1 MIRVLSV
8 IHHTEFSG
16 PTNRNIRIAPLLEKE
31 GVHVTVLV
39 PDRPLASA
47 FSRLQENN
55 IPTVTTRFHRLRA
68 TRDPKEHLRFIAQFR
83 RDIQRIRAV
92 IREHRIDIVQ
102 INGLMNPHGAI
113 AARLEKK
120 KVAWQLIDTH
130 SPRLLMYMTMPFVVA
145 LSHGVMVTGRK
156 TAKAHPLVRHLDGRL
171 FYFYPPVDIES
182 FTFDPAVRS
191 HARKSLGLADKDLV
205 VGTVG
210 TINPQKGHKCFIDA
224 ASLLLKEVPDIKFVV
239 LGSTLNTQQ
248 AYARSIRQYA
258 REKGFIPGENMIF
271 KDPRDRVSFFAQ
283 ALDVFWM
290 TSIPRSEGI
299 STAVEE
305 AMALGI
311 SVISADVGSMS
322 EVVCHNETGYV
333 VKPADS
339 RAFAAYTRFLIDHP
353 QVRHDM
359 GLAARRMAMKYFSAQ
374 MCASSHLACYRHVME
389 TP

>member
-16 PTNRNIRIAPLLEKE
+16 PTNRNIRIAPLLEKD
-31 GVHVTVLV
+31 GVHLMVLV
-39 PDRPLASA
+39 PDQPLASA
-47 FSRLQENN
+47 FDRLQKNG

-68 TRDPKEHLRFIAQFR
+68 TRAPKEHLRFVTQFW

-113 AARLEKK
+113 AARLENK
-120 KVAWQLIDTH
+120 KVVWQLIDTH
-130 SPRLLMYMTMPFVVA
+130 SPRLLMHMVMPLVA
-145 LSHGVMVTGRK
+145 TLSHGVMATGKK
-156 TAKAHPLVRHLDGRL
+156 TAQAHPFIRHIEKRL
-171 FYFYPPVDIES
+171 SYFYPPVDIES

-210 TINPQKGHKCFIDA
+210 TINPQKGHKCFIDSA
-224 ASLLLKEVPDIKFVV
+224 ALLLKEVPDVKFVV
-239 LGSTLNTQQ
+239 LGSILNTQQ
-248 AYARSIRQYA
+248 AYADRVRQYA
-258 REKGFIPGENMIF
+258 GEKGLIPGSNMIF
-271 KDPRDRVSFFAQ
+271 QDPRDCVNFFAQ

-311 SVISADVGSMS
+311 PVISADVGSMS

-333 VKPADS
+333 VKPGDS
-339 RAFAAYTRFLIDHP
+339 KAFAAYTRFLMDHP
-353 QVRHDM
+353 QIRHDM